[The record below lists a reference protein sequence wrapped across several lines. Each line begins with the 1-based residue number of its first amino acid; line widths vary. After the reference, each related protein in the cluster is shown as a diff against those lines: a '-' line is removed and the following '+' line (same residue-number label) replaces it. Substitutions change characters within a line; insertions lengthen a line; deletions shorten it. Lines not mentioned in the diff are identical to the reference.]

1 MLNELK
7 SAQSASY
14 YFCSM
19 VLTPRTLEVAKCNIL
34 QLELTALVQK
44 DQYRDLR
51 QPGTI
56 AKRWDDYTVYKRVDR
71 AISGRVVNFAFGN
84 SALTMLFMCDMVT
97 PYWVPIVAG
106 TPSTNFAVD
115 FVLLHIATR
124 GRSNH
129 AFTLWNMRCAFCE
142 SEPDVFIR
150 QRKAVATFV
159 KFAGFTEDRPDI
171 RAISFL

>member
-56 AKRWDDYTVYKRVDR
+56 AKRWDDYTVYKLVDR

-84 SALTMLFMCDMVT
+84 SALTMLFRVHLSQ
-97 PYWVPIVAG
+97 P
-106 TPSTNFAVD
+106 F
-115 FVLLHIATR
+115 FE
-124 GRSNH
+124 
-129 AFTLWNMRCAFCE
+129 MRELTTGC
-142 SEPDVFIR
+142 
-150 QRKAVATFV
+150 
-159 KFAGFTEDRPDI
+159 
-171 RAISFL
+171 

>member
-71 AISGRVVNFAFGN
+71 AISTMRPRMRGVFLAHLLPAAPSIVPFLLILGRAF
-84 SALTMLFMCDMVT
+84 
-97 PYWVPIVAG
+97 
-106 TPSTNFAVD
+106 
-115 FVLLHIATR
+115 
-124 GRSNH
+124 
-129 AFTLWNMRCAFCE
+129 
-142 SEPDVFIR
+142 
-150 QRKAVATFV
+150 
-159 KFAGFTEDRPDI
+159 
-171 RAISFL
+171 